1 MAAHA
6 VAMRVS
12 PKRLRRTFGAA
23 SCVRESA
30 RFAANELRD
39 VPALRR
45 YRLRGS
51 DLFTFVRHPLLDM
64 WSLEEIFR
72 FGVYE
77 PPVHVARLLEAAQ
90 RPLQVVDLGGN
101 VGHFGLYV
109 RTLFPDASVVSF
121 EPDPGNA
128 AVLSR
133 CIDANGLAGS
143 WRLVEACASTSEG
156 RVEFASSGPLSRAAP
171 PSDGALEELQEHIG
185 RVFPFVRGT
194 TLLEPARLEVA
205 TRDAFPLLAGADLVK
220 IDIEGGEWEI
230 LADPRMADLRAAA
243 FVLEYHLPY
252 GPEGDAEGTVR
263 RAFGQAGYEV
273 GPSVPGDGAAVLW
286 AWRRDGRTS

>member
-30 RFAANELRD
+30 RFVANELRD

-45 YRLRGS
+45 YRLRDS
-51 DLFTFVRHPLLDM
+51 SLFTFIRHPLLDM

-72 FGVYE
+72 FRVYE
-77 PPVHVARLLEAAQ
+77 PPPHVARLLESGQ
-90 RPLQVVDLGGN
+90 RPLRVADLGGN

-109 RTLFPDASVVSF
+109 RSLFPDASVVSF

-133 CIDANGLAGS
+133 CIEANGLRDS
-143 WRLVEACASTSEG
+143 WRLVEACASTSG
-156 RVEFASSGPLSRAAP
+156 GTVEFASSGPLSRAAP
-171 PSDGALEELQEHIG
+171 PSEDALGEVQEHIG

-194 TLLEPARLEVA
+194 TLLEPERLEVA
-205 TRDAFPLLAGADLVK
+205 TRDAFPLLASADLVK

-230 LADPRMADLRAAA
+230 LADPRMADLGAAA
-243 FVLEYHLPY
+243 IVLEYHLQY
-252 GPEGDAEGTVR
+252 GPDSDAEGTVR
-263 RAFGQAGYEV
+263 EALARAGYET
-273 GPSVPGDGAAVLW
+273 GPSLPGAGTAVLW
-286 AWRRDGRTS
+286 AWRADGLTS